1 MSLELK
7 TEKGGSVSV
16 RYTLGAG
23 IILSIIFA
31 AAAFAQ
37 NVAAP
42 SPVEASQGLE
52 EIVVTAERR
61 ENTIQRSSVI
71 IDSYSGAQ
79 LAGVTQ
85 AQDLTELSPG
95 VQIGAE
101 GPNLQVYIR
110 GVGDSADNSRSQ
122 GAVPFNVDGVY
133 IPRGNAAETSFFDI
147 NRIEV
152 LKGPQ
157 GTLYG
162 RNASGGAVNIITNA
176 PDLSGVSGDFGAEVG
191 NYNDLKA
198 DGALNV
204 ALTDTFA
211 VRGAF
216 EVADR
221 DGYTTTGGND
231 VKIRAGRIRALWQ
244 PNSDI
249 SLLVNT
255 DVGEQ
260 SGYGSSAVVYPTSGG
275 NPWRST
281 TAAPLAWPFLLG
293 PTTAPY
299 LTPNDSF
306 LDTHIWGISAE
317 FNWKLPFATLTV
329 LPGHRAETMQ
339 YVTYPTLF
347 RYAEDLHDKQDTVEI
362 RLSNQNDF
370 IKWVVGYYFYDEK
383 PRALSEPTLLSLGNA
398 VNYDE
403 TIRANAGFGQTTIS
417 ATDSLRF
424 IVGARYTEERNSGT
438 YGIGTG
444 ALPQVPYQQAGP
456 LTEVS
461 PITASRVNWKGGIEY
476 DLAPQSMLF
485 ATAATG
491 FKAGGYASTPS
502 CGPEVY
508 KPETL
513 TAYEV
518 GSRNRFFGNTLQIN
532 GEAFRWKYKN
542 QQVSDVTLDNC
553 GETANLTFNVGT
565 STITGGDLDTLWQIT
580 KSDIAHLSVEYAQ
593 GKYSQFSFSQ
603 AGAGVYAAGG
613 GTRCSA
619 DGGAAAGLYTI
630 DCSGQQITRLPTWSG
645 TARFEH
651 DFNVPVIPGD
661 FSLSVAADFAS
672 ARWLDLSY
680 LPTGRVPGYIM
691 ENAQLGYNTPD
702 KRWTV
707 TAFVDNIS
715 NRPVYTSGSAIGSP
729 SPNGYSYYANFI
741 DPPRMFGVRAR
752 VKF

>member
-1 MSLELK
+1 MSYSK
-7 TEKGGSVSV
+7 S
-16 RYTLGAG
+16 LGATVMAG
-23 IILSIIFA
+23 VVLASAAWAQSVATAPPGA
-31 AAAFAQ
+31 AA
-37 NVAAP
+37 
-42 SPVEASQGLE
+42 EGLE

-71 IDSYSGAQ
+71 VESYSGAQ
-79 LAGVTQ
+79 LAGVTR
-85 AQDLTELSPG
+85 AEDLTELSPG
-95 VQIGAE
+95 VQIGSE

-162 RNASGGAVNIITNA
+162 RNASGGTVNIITNA
-176 PDLSGVSGDFGAEVG
+176 PDLSGTSGNFGAEVG

-204 ALTDTFA
+204 ALSDTFA
-211 VRGAF
+211 LRGAF

-221 DGYTTTGGND
+221 DGYTTTGGDD

-244 PNSDI
+244 PNSDV
-249 SLLVNT
+249 SLLINA
-255 DVGEQ
+255 DIGEQ
-260 SGYGSSAVVYPTSGG
+260 GGVGAGAVVYPTSGG

-281 TAAPLAWPFLLG
+281 TASPLPWAYLLG
-293 PTTAPY
+293 PPTAPY
-299 LTPNDSF
+299 LTPDDSF
-306 LDTHIWGISAE
+306 LQTHIWGLSAE
-317 FNWKLPFATLTV
+317 LNWKLPFATLTL
-329 LPGHRAETMQ
+329 LPGHRVETMQ

-362 RLSNQNDF
+362 RLSNQTDF

-383 PRALSEPTLLSLGNA
+383 PTALSEPTLFSLGNA
-398 VNYDE
+398 VNYNE

-417 ATDSLRF
+417 ATESLRF
-424 IVGARYTEERNSGT
+424 IVGARYTEERNSGS

-444 ALPQVPYQQAGP
+444 ALPYVPYEQVGP
-456 LTEVS
+456 ATQVS
-461 PITASRVNWKGGIEY
+461 PITASRVNWKGGVEY

-502 CGPEVY
+502 CGPDPY

-513 TAYEV
+513 TAYEI
-518 GSRNRFFGNTLQIN
+518 GSRNRFFGNTLQVN

-553 GETANLTFNVGT
+553 GETANLTFNVGN
-565 STITGGDLDTLWQIT
+565 STITGADVDTLWQIT
-580 KSDIAHLSVEYAQ
+580 KADIAHLSAEYAQ
-593 GKYSQFSFSQ
+593 GKYSQFSFTQ
-603 AGAGVYAAGG
+603 AGAGIYAPGGGSHCAADPGAGG
-613 GTRCSA
+613 FF
-619 DGGAAAGLYTI
+619 TI

-645 TARFEH
+645 TARLEH

-661 FSLSVAADFAS
+661 FSLSVTADFAS

-680 LPTGRVPGYIM
+680 LPNGRVPGYVL
-691 ENAQLGYNTPD
+691 ENAQLGYLTPD

-715 NRPVYTSGSAIGSP
+715 NRAVYTSGAAIGSP
-729 SPNGYSYYANFI
+729 APNGSSYYANFI
-741 DPPRMFGVRAR
+741 DPPRMFGIRAR